1 MNYYNEFDPAA
12 AQWLRNLIAAGLI
25 PAGDVDERSIED
37 VKPADLAGYTQCH
50 FFAGI
55 GGWPEALRLA
65 GVPDDAPLWTG
76 SCPCQPYSAAG
87 KGGGSDD
94 PRNLWWA
101 FRWLI
106 DQCRPAAV
114 LGEQVA
120 SKAGRGWLAGVRA
133 DLEALGY
140 AVGAADL
147 CAAGAGPEAEGWVG
161 YEDGS
166 FTWEPVILGAPHIRQ
181 RLFWVADT
189 HDTGPQGWQCPE
201 RPKLRAIRQALSR
214 SLPSGEPTGDER
226 QHGKN
231 DSLRGRVADA
241 ENGGRGE
248 ERPHGGGGGEGDSAE
263 GRATGHS
270 AGGVT
275 GGLADSDG
283 ERRDGQSV
291 RIQPGRSHE
300 EGSEAAGSG
309 SDGGLA
315 DAQSERRDGGKNTT
329 RSRGRGGAED
339 SRDAGGR
346 ADADD
351 TGPQGQR
358 RQPDGQ
364 SDTERREVEDGSAG
378 IRRTLGGRRSVPITC
393 ADGKVRR
400 IPESVF
406 LGLADGL
413 PAGVGGLSPREGY
426 PLAQGVEGRV
436 TALKGIGN
444 AIVPQVAAEFI
455 TSWREARCHY

>member
-12 AQWLRNLIAAGLI
+12 AQWLRNLITAGLI

-65 GVPDDAPLWTG
+65 GVPDAEPLWTG

-147 CAAGAGPEAEGWVG
+147 CAAGAGPEAEGWVVR
-161 YEDGS
+161 DG
-166 FTWEPVILGAPHIRQ
+166 TGEWEPVVLGAPHIRQ
-181 RLFWVADT
+181 RVFWVADAEC
-189 HDTGPQGWQCPE
+189 DA
-201 RPKLRAIRQALSR
+201 RA
-214 SLPSGEPTGDER
+214 
-226 QHGKN
+226 
-231 DSLRGRVADA
+231 
-241 ENGGRGE
+241 
-248 ERPHGGGGGEGDSAE
+248 
-263 GRATGHS
+263 GRAPDEPREGFGAS
-270 AGGVT
+270 GAGSH
-275 GGLADSDG
+275 AESRR
-283 ERRDGQSV
+283 RRD
-291 RIQPGRSHE
+291 
-300 EGSEAAGSG
+300 A
-309 SDGGLA
+309 GGLA
-315 DAQSERRDGGKNTT
+315 DATGERPLPGAHAGVHCREEGAGAWDGQPERLGPTGRMADTHSARPQGRVQRRDGT
-329 RSRGRGGAED
+329 
-339 SRDAGGR
+339 
-346 ADADD
+346 
-351 TGPQGQR
+351 GQR
-358 RQPDGQ
+358 PSWQ
-364 SDTERREVEDGSAG
+364 
-378 IRRTLGGRRSVPITC
+378 GGVALEC
-393 ADGKVRR
+393 ADGKIRR

-413 PAGVGGLSPREGY
+413 PAGMDRLSPREGY